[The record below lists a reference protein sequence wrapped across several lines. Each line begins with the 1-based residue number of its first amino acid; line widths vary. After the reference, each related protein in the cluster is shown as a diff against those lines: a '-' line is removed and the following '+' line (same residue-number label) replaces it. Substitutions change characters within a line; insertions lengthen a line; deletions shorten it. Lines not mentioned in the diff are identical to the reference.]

1 MHVLQ
6 RWCTVI
12 KRIFILS
19 LLPLFISTGACGVLY
34 NNTVRPHSRD
44 FNRTPI
50 GSKQCSHS
58 AFKVTVP
65 LLPLSTNRVQAQWDV
80 SEIRTIAK
88 EAGLSEVYY
97 TDLKSI
103 EFLLGTFRWQTI
115 ILYGD

>member
-1 MHVLQ
+1 
-6 RWCTVI
+6 VI
-12 KRIFILS
+12 KKILIFS
-19 LLPLFISTGACGVLY
+19 LIPLVISTGGCGLLY
-34 NNTVRPHSRD
+34 NNTVRPHSLD
-44 FNRTPI
+44 FNRTPL

-58 AFKVTVP
+58 AFKITVP

-88 EAGLSEVYY
+88 EAGLTEVYY

-115 ILYGD
+115 ILYGN

>member
-1 MHVLQ
+1 MHVFQ
-6 RWCTVI
+6 RWCKVI
-12 KRIFILS
+12 NRIFA
-19 LLPLFISTGACGVLY
+19 LFLITLAISTGGCGLLY
-34 NNTVRPHSRD
+34 NNTVRPHSLD

-50 GSKQCSHS
+50 GSKQCRHS
-58 AFKVTVP
+58 TFKITIP

-88 EAGLSEVYY
+88 EAGLTEIYF
-97 TDLKSI
+97 TDLKSL